1 MFFGNSSIQFD
12 FTERYSLRQILF
24 EGRPLL
30 ASRSGNELFVL
41 SFVDCEG
48 NPSRLSSADF
58 LTVQAFS
65 GKEVLRV
72 IFSGH
77 NAMPGLKAVVAV
89 RLQDG
94 EPAGS
99 LAYRS
104 GKHFR
109 TIHSRVDRLPRNF
122 SSV

>member
-24 EGRPLL
+24 EDRPLL

-94 EPAGS
+94 S

-109 TIHSRVDRLPRNF
+109 KIHSRVDRLPRNF